1 MPQMKEQDKTGEN
14 QLNEVELGHLPEK
27 EFTIM
32 IVKMLFSDT
41 IQPSH
46 PLLPS
51 SFPAINISQHQSFPM
66 SWHFA

>member
-1 MPQMKEQDKTGEN
+1 MKEQDKTGEN
-14 QLNEVELGHLPEK
+14 QLNEVEIGHLPEK

-32 IVKMLFSDT
+32 IVKVLFNDA